1 MDAREYED
9 ARKELGLSQTAL
21 AQRLEVSRET
31 VNKRESGKNG
41 ITEEAALAIRGLR
54 YFRVCSKCGQE
65 WYRGVESECQ
75 KRSSCG
81 FKFG

>member
-1 MDAREYED
+1 MDAREYKD

-54 YFRVCSKCGQE
+54 YF
-65 WYRGVESECQ
+65 
-75 KRSSCG
+75 
-81 FKFG
+81 